1 MTYALVLVLALRAGA
16 ADAQVLTIGETL
28 GKGKS
33 GLLISD
39 NVIVPGDDIPNLN
52 IAYGLLAT
60 GLHDR
65 FDLYL
70 SAGATTTEGT
80 TQAFAG
86 GGWNLRLV
94 RLGRAT
100 VSFFNVATIPLN
112 RRDEAC
118 QVLFNPALVVSAPLG
133 TKCSSTRASTRSCRS
148 ATGRA
153 GSSRRRRRRQRADW
167 RNLRDRQMGP
177 LGRGRL
183 RQPQRVRRRPY
194 AVVLRHGAYRPFMT
208 TGASGYPYRNEAP
221 GDSC

>member
-1 MTYALVLVLALRAGA
+1 MKYGVVLVLALVLRAGA
-16 ADAQVLTIGETL
+16 AHAQVLTIGETL

-52 IAYGLLAT
+52 VAYGLWAK

-80 TQAFAG
+80 AQAFAG

-94 RLGRAT
+94 RLGKAA

-133 TKCSSTRASTRSCRS
+133 SKVFVYSGLNALVPVGDRERGIFTPPSTKV
-148 ATGRA
+148 
-153 GSSRRRRRRQRADW
+153 
-167 RNLRDRQMGP
+167 NVP
-177 LGRGRL
+177 LGTTYAIGKWGVWGEADFGNLNAFGVGLTRL
-183 RQPQRVRRRPY
+183 
-194 AVVLRHGAYRPFMT
+194 F
-208 TGASGYPYRNEAP
+208 
-221 GDSC
+221 